1 MFTRTTVLVTGGA
14 GFVGARLVPRL
25 LAAGHRVRVL
35 DRFLYGDEPLSDLR
49 SHSGLHCV
57 RGDVRDSNAVAEALE
72 GSEQVVHLA
81 SISDVE
87 SFDLDP
93 ALARSINLDGLATVV
108 RQASRAGVLG
118 FLHLTSTDVYGTPAG
133 LVTETAKLV
142 PQSALA
148 RCEIACESLVHGTLA
163 RGLAAA
169 TLRVA
174 PLAGWSPRMRFD
186 LPVNDFAVRGF
197 FLRETQ
203 HRSFESLSHA
213 VHVDDL
219 VELLARML
227 RWPVDVWE
235 GQVFNVVGRGLRD
248 SHSSHSSHPSALPP
262 AAFVDSHAATLDL
275 PSSFPSDLPSHSG
288 LSLEQTLGWRPSRAA
303 DLALRE
309 VVERLGHGEFSD
321 ALTNPRYSNAESL
334 RRLDRGELRRAA

>member
-49 SHSGLHCV
+49 SHPGLHCV
-57 RGDVRDSNAVAEALE
+57 RGDVRDSHAVAEALE
-72 GSEQVVHLA
+72 GCEQVVHLA

-93 ALARSINLDGLATVV
+93 ALAHSINLDGLATVV

-118 FLHLTSTDVYGTPAG
+118 FLHLTSTDVYGTTAG
-133 LVTETAKLV
+133 LVTETTRLV

-148 RCEIACESLVHGTLA
+148 RCEIACESLVRETHGHHLS
-163 RGLAAA
+163 GA

-219 VELLARML
+219 VELLVRML
-227 RWPVDVWE
+227 RWPADVWE
-235 GQVFNVVGRGLRD
+235 GQTFNVVGRALRD
-248 SHSSHSSHPSALPP
+248 SHTSHPSASPP
-262 AAFVDSHAATLDL
+262 EAFVDSHAASSDL